1 MAGGRDVYA
10 GELKMIPLILGGAA
24 IGGVGQIVSS
34 YLNNQAQAE
43 ANRQAQKGA
52 AQAAGRASDAWNQL
66 SGNYG
71 ANEQILKDYE
81 GRVGQFYTP
90 EMLEAA
96 SGNYKKMLQNPDDL
110 FYNPTDFD
118 YQRTIED
125 FYDKAWETNANAQQ
139 RALERSAANA
149 GGLYSSG
156 LVNNTAALM
165 SENATNAYKE
175 AREAYFQ
182 DKGLALDQWK
192 AYNDM
197 LKNRA
202 SSRLGVMGAYGD
214 AMNNGLGYYG
224 DITSARISN
233 NNSAADAYANLAGT
247 YSNLVSQAGGRNVT
261 PFGGYTAPTQKL
273 Y

>member
-1 MAGGRDVYA
+1 MASGRGVHA
-10 GELKMIPLILGGAA
+10 GELKMIPLILGAA
-24 IGGVGQIVSS
+24 ALGVGGQIASS
-34 YLNNQAQAE
+34 IINNQAQAK
-43 ANRQAQKGA
+43 ANREAQKGA
-52 AQAAGRASDAWNQL
+52 QAAAERASSAWGQL

-71 ANEQILKDYE
+71 ANEQILKDFE
-81 GRVGQFYTP
+81 GRVGEVYTP
-90 EMLEAA
+90 QMLEAA
-96 SGNYKKMLQNPDDL
+96 SGQYKKMLQSPDDL
-110 FYNPTDFD
+110 FYNPTDFE
-118 YQRTIED
+118 YKKNIED

-156 LVNNTAALM
+156 LINNTASLM

-197 LKNRA
+197 LKGRA

-214 AMNNGLGYYG
+214 AMNSGLGYYG

-247 YSNLVSQAGGRNVT
+247 YSNLVSQAGGRYV
-261 PFGGYTAPTQKL
+261 PQMQGYQAPTQKL

>member
-1 MAGGRDVYA
+1 MAGGRDVHA
-10 GELKMIPLILGGAA
+10 GELKMLPLILGAAA
-24 IGGVGQIVSS
+24 IGAGGSIASS
-34 YLNNQAQAE
+34 IMNNQAQAK
-43 ANRQAQKGA
+43 ANREAQKGA
-52 AQAAGRASDAWNQL
+52 QAAAERASAAWGQL

-71 ANEQILKDYE
+71 ANEQILKDFE
-81 GRVGQFYTP
+81 GRVGQIYTP
-90 EMLEAA
+90 EMLASA
-96 SGNYKKMLQNPDDL
+96 SGKYSQMLENPNDL
-110 FYNPTDFD
+110 YYNPTDFE
-118 YQRTIED
+118 YKKNIED

-156 LVNNTAALM
+156 LINNTASLM

-175 AREAYFQ
+175 ARDAYFQ

-197 LKNRA
+197 LANRA
-202 SSRLGVMGAYGD
+202 SSRLGVMGAYGN

-247 YSNLVSQAGGRNVT
+247 YSNLVSQAGGRNV
-261 PFGGYTAPTQKL
+261 APMQGFQAPAQKL